1 MISLFGNI
9 YLKDIKERN
18 SIKADEEL
26 EILVNMIASA
36 IGSLTNP
43 LKLANAFKSM
53 SQRTLSDK
61 TIKTYLDYL
70 ADAFMIE
77 KAVRYD
83 VKGKKYIN
91 TPAKYYFEDVG
102 LRNARLNFRQQE
114 ENHIM
119 ENIIFNLLM
128 KCRMLKKSSR
138 RKSHLIS

>member
-1 MISLFGNI
+1 
-9 YLKDIKERN
+9 
-18 SIKADEEL
+18 
-26 EILVNMIASA
+26 MIASA